1 MARLV
6 GEIRAVL
13 QRLPGVSNVATLRLI
28 PIDAVTGVR
37 GEPRDSIDIGPLDLL
52 FNVGNDIEA
61 MA

>member
-1 MARLV
+1 
-6 GEIRAVL
+6 
-13 QRLPGVSNVATLRLI
+13 VSNVATLRLI
-28 PIDAVTGVR
+28 PVDAVTGVR